1 MPATLDLLG
10 RRWALRLVW
19 ELRRDAIPFTALR
32 ERLEISPSVLSAR
45 LRDLAAMGVVERDP
59 GRRYR
64 LTGSGRELARLLY
77 EVNRWASRGAEVSSQ
92 G

>member
-1 MPATLDLLG
+1 
-10 RRWALRLVW
+10 
-19 ELRRDAIPFTALR
+19 
-32 ERLEISPSVLSAR
+32 
-45 LRDLAAMGVVERDP
+45 MGVVERDP

-77 EVNRWASRGAEVSSQ
+77 EVNRWASRDAGVSSQ